1 MVEDIILLGFGGHAK
16 SVIDT
21 IERQNKYRIVGFTDK
36 SQDKAY
42 KKYQTIGTDDDL
54 EKIFQNGVK
63 NAFITIGY
71 LGDSTI
77 RKQLF
82 YRLKEIGYHIPIIV
96 DDTAV
101 IATDARI
108 GEGTYVGKNA
118 VINSDATVGKMCI
131 VNTGAIVEHECI
143 IGDFSH
149 VAVGAVMCGMSKAG
163 AETLIGA
170 NATVI
175 QCTEVGSQSKVG
187 AGAIVLK
194 QVPDNTTV
202 SGVWKGNMQQRGD
215 GSE

>member
-1 MVEDIILLGFGGHAK
+1 MEDIILLGFGGHAK

-21 IERQNKYRIVGFTDK
+21 IEKQNKYQIVGFTDK
-36 SQDKAY
+36 SRDKVY

-54 EKIFQNGVK
+54 EKIFQKGVK

-71 LGDSTI
+71 LGDSAI

-82 YRLKEIGYHIPIIV
+82 YRLKEIGYHIPVIV

-118 VINSDATVGKMCI
+118 VINSDASVGKMCI
-131 VNTGAIVEHECI
+131 VNTGAIVEHDCVV
-143 IGDFSH
+143 GDFSH
-149 VAVGAVMCGMSKAG
+149 VAVGAVVCGMSKVG

-175 QCTEVGSQSKVG
+175 QCMDVGNQSKVG

-202 SGVWKGNMQQRGD
+202 SGVWKGSKQQRGD